1 MALPTVPLTIP
12 SPIAVSGVK
21 NTIPVDTPA
30 GTGALSYNSGFPPLV
45 TGAVGAGLM
54 PPATPDLNGALNVL
68 SQHTYWQ
75 QSGAL
80 YPWDATKD
88 YIVDCRV
95 THMGLWYRAIAN
107 SGPSA
112 GGAKDPLTS
121 PDTWL
126 VDFSIHN
133 NAVYYIDYNATT
145 PGNGLYSTS
154 PAQNLSQLI
163 TVLRGVHSSIPI
175 FPASAEGYSATPS
188 VYIQISGTGDIT
200 EKIDYGLNI
209 EHVNVTFAFGAT
221 ITSWTLDTGFFFG
234 VNAGIRMDCATPL
247 TINLPPTQ
255 LRNCFWWG
263 AANTTIKLS
272 GNTYIN
278 IVGSDVSLPN
288 LDISTTF
295 SKGVPFL
302 LYTSNA
308 TINNFN
314 INNTVP
320 NGSSTCFI
328 ISSVLYMSACAAYNF
343 SENIPSMQ
351 VISSYA
357 ACIGNGVY
365 AFSILDLLNSTLHC
379 GGGTIKIG
387 NITGQPAPDYGI
399 RIIAAALTL
408 GTSVAIA
415 PGDVIPATKGYIIKW
430 GSVQAQGIAPDTWP
444 GTQSWTITPQGYYQS

>member
-30 GTGALSYNSGFPPLV
+30 GTGALSYNAGFPPLV

-88 YIVDCRV
+88 YVVDCRV
-95 THMGLWYRAIAN
+95 THRGLWYRAIAN

-133 NAVYYIDYNATT
+133 NAVYYIDYSATT
-145 PGNGLYSTS
+145 PGNGMYSTS
-154 PAQNLSQLI
+154 PAQNLSQLM
-163 TVLRGVHSSIPI
+163 TVLRGVHSGIPI
-175 FPASAEGYSATPS
+175 FSASAEGYTATPS

-200 EKIDYGLNI
+200 ETIDYGLNI
-209 EHVNVTFAFGAT
+209 EHVNVTFAFQSG
-221 ITSWTLDTGFFFG
+221 ITSWTLNTGFFFG

-255 LRNCFWWG
+255 FRNCFWWG
-263 AANTTIKLS
+263 SANATIKLS

-278 IVGSDVSLPN
+278 IIGSDISLPN
-288 LDISTTF
+288 LDIST
-295 SKGVPFL
+295 SISNGVPFL

-308 TINNFN
+308 VINNFN
-314 INNTVP
+314 VNNTVP
-320 NGSSTCFI
+320 NTSSTCFVV
-328 ISSVLYMSACAAYNF
+328 SSVFHVNSCTTYN
-343 SENIPSMQ
+343 SSNNIASMHT
-351 VISSYA
+351 VSSYA
-357 ACIGNGVY
+357 AFINNGTY
-365 AFSILDLLNSTLHC
+365 AFSTLNANNSAINFNS
-379 GGGTIKIG
+379 GTIKIG
-387 NITGQPAPDYGI
+387 NITGQPAPDNGMI
-399 RIIAAALTL
+399 VTASILTL
-408 GTSVAIA
+408 NSGVAIA
-415 PGDVIPATKGYIIKW
+415 PGDVIPAKKGYVTRW
-430 GSVQAQGIAPDTWP
+430 GSVQALGIAPDTWP
-444 GTQSWTITPQGYYQS
+444 GTQSWTISAQGYYQS

>member
-30 GTGALSYNSGFPPLV
+30 GTGALSYNAGFPPLV

-95 THMGLWYRAIAN
+95 THRGLWYRSIAN

-121 PDTWL
+121 PDAWL

-263 AANTTIKLS
+263 ATNATIKLS
-272 GNTYIN
+272 GNTYVN
-278 IVGSDVSLPN
+278 IIGSDISLPN
-288 LDISTTF
+288 LDISTTL
-295 SKGVPFL
+295 SSGVPFL

-308 TINNFN
+308 VINSFN

-328 ISSVLYMSACAAYNF
+328 ISSVFHVSACTAYN
-343 SENIPSMQ
+343 SSSNIAS
-351 VISSYA
+351 IHIINSYA
-357 ACIGNGVY
+357 AFINNGTY
-365 AFSILDLLNSTLHC
+365 AFNTLNTSNSAINFNS
-379 GGGTIKIG
+379 GTIKIG
-387 NITGQPAPDYGI
+387 NDTGGVTPDNGIIVTASQVTISPTAAVAPNIVPPA
-399 RIIAAALTL
+399 
-408 GTSVAIA
+408 S
-415 PGDVIPATKGYIIKW
+415 KGYITRW
-430 GSVQAQGIAPDTWP
+430 GSLQAIGKAPESWP
-444 GTQSWTITPQGYYQS
+444 GATAWTITPQGYYQS